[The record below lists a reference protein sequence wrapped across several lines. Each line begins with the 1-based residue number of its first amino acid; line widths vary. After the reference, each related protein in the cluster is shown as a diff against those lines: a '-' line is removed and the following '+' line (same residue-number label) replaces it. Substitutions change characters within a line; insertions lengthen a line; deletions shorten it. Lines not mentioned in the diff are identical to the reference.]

1 MEQEI
6 NNFKSVLDAYN
17 AARDQLSKITKE
29 QVVGLFKPFFDANP
43 KIDAVKWSQYTPYF
57 MDGDPCVF
65 GVNEIVLVS
74 KELFTD
80 EDADS
85 YHGENSVPEWDA
97 DAEFRP
103 LFDAAN
109 EIRNP
114 LPNELLQDIF
124 GDHVEVTIYRDGTFD
139 TNECSHD

>member
-1 MEQEI
+1 MQNEI
-6 NNFKSVLDAYN
+6 NNFQAVVASYN
-17 AARDQLSKITKE
+17 AAREALSKITKE
-29 QVVGLFKPFFDANP
+29 QVAALFLPFFEANP

-65 GVNEIVLVS
+65 GVNEISLVS
-74 KELFTD
+74 KELFTE

-85 YHGENSVPEWDA
+85 YHGENTVAEWDA
-97 DAEFRP
+97 DEQYKP

-114 LPNELLQDIF
+114 LPNELLQDVF
-124 GDHVEVTIYRDGTFD
+124 GDHAEITINRDGTFEVD
-139 TNECSHD
+139 ECSHD